1 VYRGRLIQRFVAVL
15 YRIDTAATA
24 AVVGG
29 GYDPEFGEPLPVA
42 NGSLLG
48 ASSLRERPALRL
60 PCQLDR
66 KTWGAAGAARSGYE
80 ENADIIL
87 VFHYPDLE
95 AAGLIGTDGVP
106 QIFPGDRIGAI
117 EDVGGAVQETFAN
130 PPGMFVT
137 DLERAGHG
145 LAAFGMPRFNLLIA
159 YCSKRHQA
167 MTGGGA

>member
-1 VYRGRLIQRFVAVL
+1 MRGRLIQQFIAVL
-15 YRIDTAATA
+15 YRVDTLATSTVA
-24 AVVGG
+24 GG

-42 NGSLLG
+42 DGTLLG
-48 ASSLRERPALRL
+48 ASSLRERAPIRI

-80 ENADIIL
+80 EVADIIVTL
-87 VFHYPDLE
+87 HYQDLE
-95 AAGLIGTDGVP
+95 AAGLIGADGVP
-106 QIFPGDRIGAI
+106 QIYAGDRLGAI
-117 EDVGGAVQETFAN
+117 EDLTGAVQEVFAN

-137 DLERAGHG
+137 DLERAGYG
-145 LAAFGMPRFNLLIA
+145 LAAFGTPRFNLLFL

>member
-1 VYRGRLIQRFVAVL
+1 VRGRLIQRFVAVL

-24 AVVGG
+24 AVAGG
-29 GYDPEFGEPLPVA
+29 GYDSEFGEALPVVD
-42 NGSLLG
+42 GSLLG
-48 ASSLRERPALRL
+48 ASSLRERAPLRL

-80 ENADIIL
+80 QDADIIVTL
-87 VFHYPDLE
+87 HYADLE
-95 AAGLIGTDGVP
+95 AAGLVGADGVP
-106 QIFPGDRIGAI
+106 QIYPGDRIGAI
-117 EDVGGAVQETFAN
+117 EDLGGAIQEVFAN

-145 LAAFGMPRFNLLIA
+145 LAAFGTPRFNLLFL

-167 MTGGGA
+167 QTGGGT

>member
-1 VYRGRLIQRFVAVL
+1 MRGRLIQKFVAVL

-29 GYDPEFGEPLPVA
+29 GFDPEFGEALPVVD
-42 NGSLLG
+42 GSLLG
-48 ASSLRERPALRL
+48 ASSLREQAAIRL

-66 KTWGAAGAARSGYE
+66 KTWGAVGAARSGYE

-87 VFHYPDLE
+87 ALHYTDLE
-95 AAGLIGTDGVP
+95 NAGLIGVDGVP
-106 QIFPGDRIGAI
+106 RIYPGDRVGAI
-117 EDVGGAVQETFAN
+117 EDLNGATQEVFAN

-137 DLERAGHG
+137 DLERAGYG
-145 LAAFGMPRFNLLIA
+145 LAAFGVPRFNLLLL

-167 MTGGGA
+167 TTGAG

>member
-1 VYRGRLIQRFVAVL
+1 MRGRLIQKFVAVL
-15 YRIDTAATA
+15 YRVDTAATA

-29 GYDPEFGEPLPVA
+29 GYDQEFGEPLPVVD
-42 NGSLLG
+42 GSLVG
-48 ASSLRERPALRL
+48 ASSLRERAPLRV

-66 KTWGAAGAARSGYE
+66 KTWGAVGAARSGYE

-87 VFHYPDLE
+87 TLHYRDLE
-95 AAGLIGTDGVP
+95 DAGLVNADGVP
-106 QIFPGDRIGAI
+106 QIFPGDRVGAI
-117 EDVGGAVQETFAN
+117 EDVNGAVQEVFAN

-145 LAAFGMPRFNLLIA
+145 LAAFGTPRFNLLLL

-167 MTGGGA
+167 TTGAG